1 MFHVVS
7 GYVHVPGR
15 GNVIWLF
22 LGPPVG
28 YVCELTM
35 GQGGYSAAYQ
45 WSGGLHTSGQV
56 VCTPVVRWSA
66 HTLYVL
72 SLSQEHSSVSSV
84 RLQCLM

>member
-28 YVCELTM
+28 YVCELTTAMM
-35 GQGGYSAAYQ
+35 GTV
-45 WSGGLHTSGQV
+45 LHTSGQV
-56 VCTPVVRWSA
+56 VCMS
-66 HTLYVL
+66 
-72 SLSQEHSSVSSV
+72 
-84 RLQCLM
+84 